1 LNWLI
6 CYKTMID
13 WVDLHKTPWTQIQA
27 DLSGDR
33 LSHALLL
40 CGPAGIGKLEFAEAV
55 AGSLLCD
62 QPAADGRACGV
73 CTACRWH
80 ASGNH
85 PDYRRLRPEAFEELG
100 SDVDDGS
107 MPATKAERKK
117 SEQIRID
124 QVRALESFIQ
134 VGSHRGRRVILIEP
148 AEAMNEAT
156 ANALLKSLE
165 EPPAGVHFLL
175 VSHAP
180 ERLLPT
186 VRSRTRAAP
195 LGVPSRDTA
204 LNALSSQVPPLR
216 DGELWLNRCAGAL
229 RFAVALAIAAEKRSD
244 AADDAVVEVALVDA
258 LIDQFMRGPRMDPLG
273 LAKTCEGMIKG
284 DLSGSRLAVLID
296 WMQRW
301 SLDLQLVLLGE
312 EPMVFPEQSAT
323 FRRLAGEVCDLNLSC
338 YPDVL
343 LEARRLS
350 THPLNIRLFLE
361 SLFFRTSALF
371 ETGNQ

>member
-1 LNWLI
+1 
-6 CYKTMID
+6 MID
-13 WVDLHKTPWTQIQA
+13 WVDLHKTAWVQIQS

-33 LSHALLL
+33 MSHALLI
-40 CGPAGIGKLEFAEAV
+40 CGPAGIGKLEFAEALA
-55 AGSLLCD
+55 AGLLCD

-85 PDYRRLRPEAFEELG
+85 PDYRRLRPEAFEELALN
-100 SDVDDGS
+100 VDDGS
-107 MPATKAERKK
+107 TTATKAERKK

-124 QVRALESFIQ
+124 QVRALEPFIQ
-134 VGSHRGRRVILIEP
+134 MGSHRGRRVILIEP

-175 VSHAP
+175 VSDAP

-195 LGVPSRDTA
+195 LGLPHRDTA
-204 LNALSSQVPPLR
+204 LNAMSSLTPPLR
-216 DGELWLNRCAGAL
+216 DAELWLNRCAGAL
-229 RFAVALAIAAEKRSD
+229 RFAVSLASAAEKRSD
-244 AADDAVVEVALVDA
+244 ATDDAVAEVALVDA
-258 LIDQFMRGPRMDPLG
+258 LIDQFMLGPRMDPLA

-284 DLSGSRLAVLID
+284 DLSGSRLAVLVD

-301 SLDLQLVLLGE
+301 SLDLQLVRLGA
-312 EPMVFPEQSAT
+312 EPMVFPEQSAC
-323 FRRLAGEVCDLNLSC
+323 FRKLAGQVCDLQLSH
-338 YPDVL
+338 YPDLL

-361 SLFFRTSALF
+361 SLFLQTSALYK
-371 ETGNQ
+371 TGN